1 MTERKFL
8 YYLMLYLVV
17 SIGNGIMHIYCLY
30 IHPLIADTLGREY
43 FPIQGSRRFEDF
55 YCFLVRWIHGYRFSC
70 NKETVREIKGGYNE
84 KINGFSNVLLIL
96 NDGLWR

>member
-30 IHPLIADTLGREY
+30 IHPLIADTLGNT
-43 FPIQGSRRFEDF
+43 FPFKGPEDLKIFTVFWLGGFTGIAFHAIRKRFE
-55 YCFLVRWIHGYRFSC
+55 R
-70 NKETVREIKGGYNE
+70 
-84 KINGFSNVLLIL
+84 
-96 NDGLWR
+96 